1 MTKALIILA
10 ALLGGL
16 LLGIALDGAG
26 VPIAE
31 TVGTMWL
38 NGLKMTIVPLVVA
51 LLVIGIARTAA
62 AARAGRIAFWSMMG
76 ILAITA
82 MSIVIGMTLTPLLLE
97 AFPIP
102 AESAAAM
109 RTALGS
115 VAEVTAPPGFGESL
129 KLIVPGN
136 VIDAAARTDILP
148 LLVFTLV
155 FAFALTRL
163 PDKQRTTLTDFF
175 DALAAAMVVVIQ
187 WVLWL
192 APVGVFAL
200 AFVVGATAGS
210 AALGTLAHYIVIVSI
225 PGLTVTALAYLIA
238 RAGAGIPV
246 GRYARVIS
254 QPQLLA
260 ISTQSSL
267 ACLPI
272 CLEKAEELG
281 VPEEHAGVT
290 LPMCVALL
298 RATGP
303 AMNVAVAIY
312 IAFWFDVPIGPAQI
326 GLAFFAAMLASLSAV
341 SLPGTVSFFSSMVPI
356 CVALGVPIEPLAL
369 LIAVETI
376 PDITRTL
383 GNVTTNVALAATVSK
398 RAGSGV
404 AGGPET
410 ADVTP

>member
-1 MTKALIILA
+1 MSKALTILA
-10 ALLGGL
+10 ALLAGL
-16 LLGIALDGAG
+16 LLGIVSGG
-26 VPIAE
+26 VGTQIAE
-31 TVGTMWL
+31 TIGTMWL

-51 LLVIGIARTAA
+51 LLVIGIAKTAA
-62 AARAGRIAFWSMMG
+62 AARAGRIAFWSMAG
-76 ILAITA
+76 ILAVTA
-82 MSIVIGMTLTPLLLE
+82 ASIVIGMTLTPLLLE
-97 AFPIP
+97 LFPIP
-102 AESAAAM
+102 VESAAAM
-109 RTALGS
+109 RAALGS
-115 VAEVTAPPGFGESL
+115 VAEVTTPPGFAESF
-129 KLIVPGN
+129 KLLVPAN

-163 PDKQRTTLTDFF
+163 PDTQRATLTGFF
-175 DALAAAMVVVIQ
+175 DALAAAMVIVIQ

-192 APVGVFAL
+192 APIGVFAL
-200 AFVVGATAGS
+200 AFVVGAVAGA
-210 AALGTLAHYIVIVSI
+210 AALGTLAHYIVIVTI
-225 PGLTVTALAYLIA
+225 PGLAMTALAYLLA
-238 RAGAGIPV
+238 RFGAGIGI
-246 GRYARVIS
+246 GRFARAIAP
-254 QPQLLA
+254 PQLLA

-290 LPMCVALL
+290 LPMSVALL

-312 IAFWFDVPIGPAQI
+312 IATWFGIEIAPAQI
-326 GLAFFAAMLASLSAV
+326 ALAFFAAMLASLSAV

-369 LIAVETI
+369 LIAVETL

-398 RAGSGV
+398 RV
-404 AGGPET
+404 GGQLL
-410 ADVTP
+410 A

>member
-1 MTKALIILA
+1 MNFESVSMSKALIILA
-10 ALLGGL
+10 ALLAGL
-16 LLGIALDGAG
+16 FLGIVSGG
-26 VPIAE
+26 RGTVVAE

-51 LLVIGIARTAA
+51 LLIIGIAKTAA
-62 AARAGRIAFWSMMG
+62 AARAGRIAFWSMSG
-76 ILAITA
+76 ILALTA
-82 MSIVIGMTLTPLLLE
+82 FSVIVGMTLTPALLNL
-97 AFPIP
+97 FPIP

-109 RTALGS
+109 RTALGN
-115 VAEVTAPPGFGESL
+115 VAEVTAPPGFAESF
-129 KLIVPGN
+129 KLLVPSNIV
-136 VIDAAARTDILP
+136 DSAARTDILP

-163 PDKQRTTLTDFF
+163 PDDHRTTLTGFF
-175 DALAAAMVVVIQ
+175 DALAAAMIVVIG

-200 AFVVGATAGS
+200 AFVVGAVAGGS
-210 AALGTLAHYIVIVSI
+210 ALGTLAHYIVIVSI
-225 PGLTVTALAYLIA
+225 PGLAMTGFAYILA
-238 RAGAGIPV
+238 RFGAGI
-246 GRYARVIS
+246 GFARYARAIAP
-254 QPQLLA
+254 PQLLA

-298 RATGP
+298 RSTGP
-303 AMNVAVAIY
+303 AMNLAVAIY
-312 IAFWFDVPIGPAQI
+312 IATWFGIEIAPAQI
-326 GLAFFAAMLASLSAV
+326 ALAFFAAMLASLSAV
-341 SLPGTVSFFSSMVPI
+341 SLPGSVSFFSSMVPI

-369 LIAVETI
+369 LIAVETL

-383 GNVTTNVALAATVSK
+383 GNVTNNVALTATISR
-398 RAGSGV
+398 RAG
-404 AGGPET
+404 GGAP
-410 ADVTP
+410 A

>member
-1 MTKALIILA
+1 MSKATVILA

-16 LLGIALDGAG
+16 LLGIASGG
-26 VPIAE
+26 
-31 TVGTMWL
+31 VGTTAADTIGAMWL

-51 LLVIGIARTAA
+51 LLIIGIAKTAE
-62 AARAGRIAFWSMMG
+62 AARAGRIAFWSLIS
-76 ILAITA
+76 ILTVTA
-82 MSIVIGMTLTPLLLE
+82 VSIIIGMTVTPALLS
-97 AFPIP
+97 AFPLP

-109 RTALGS
+109 REALGS
-115 VAEVTAPPGFGESL
+115 VAEIAPSPGFAETF
-129 KLIVPGN
+129 KLLVPAN
-136 VIDAAARTDILP
+136 VVDSAARTDILP

-155 FAFALTRL
+155 FAFALTKL
-163 PDKQRTTLTDFF
+163 PAGQRATLTGFF
-175 DALAAAMVVVIQ
+175 EALAAAMVIVIQ

-192 APVGVFAL
+192 APIGVFAL
-200 AFVVGATAGS
+200 AFGVGAQAGA
-210 AALGTLAHYIVIVSI
+210 AALGTLAHYIVIVTI
-225 PGLTVTALAYLIA
+225 PGLVVTALAYGIA
-238 RAGAGIPV
+238 RFGAGIGFV
-246 GRYARVIS
+246 RYARVIAP
-254 QPQLLA
+254 PQLLA
-260 ISTQSSL
+260 MSTQSSL

-312 IAFWFDVPIGPAQI
+312 IAFWFDIALTPEQLA
-326 GLAFFAAMLASLSAV
+326 LAFIAAMLASLSAV

-356 CVALGVPIEPLAL
+356 CIALGVPIEPLAL
-369 LIAVETI
+369 LIAVEVI

-398 RAGSGV
+398 RV
-404 AGGPET
+404 GGTSP
-410 ADVTP
+410 A

>member
-1 MTKALIILA
+1 LTKALIILA
-10 ALLGGL
+10 ALLAGL
-16 LLGIALDGAG
+16 VAGIALQGTG
-26 VPIAE
+26 VGIAE

-76 ILAITA
+76 ILAVTA
-82 MSIVIGMTLTPLLLE
+82 VSILIGMSLTPLLLE
-97 AFPIP
+97 GLPIP
-102 AESAAAM
+102 AESASAM
-109 RTALGS
+109 RRALGT
-115 VAEVTAPPGFGESL
+115 VAEVTAPPGFAETF
-129 KLIVPGN
+129 KLIVPAN
-136 VIDAAARTDILP
+136 VIDTAARTDILP
-148 LLVFTLV
+148 LLVFTLI

-163 PDKQRTTLTDFF
+163 PDKQRGTLTDFF

-192 APVGVFAL
+192 APLGVFAL
-200 AFVVGATAGS
+200 AFVVGAVAGGS
-210 AALGTLAHYIVIVSI
+210 ALGTLAHYIVIVSI
-225 PGLTVTALAYLIA
+225 PGLAVTALAYLIA
-238 RAGAGIPV
+238 RFGAGIGF
-246 GRYARVIS
+246 GRYARAIS

-281 VPEEHAGVT
+281 VPEEHAGIT

-312 IAFWFDVPIGPAQI
+312 IATWFEIPIAPAQLV
-326 GLAFFAAMLASLSAV
+326 LAFFAAMLASLSAV

-356 CVALGVPIEPLAL
+356 CLALGVPIEPLAL

-376 PDITRTL
+376 PDMTRTL
-383 GNVTTNVALAATVSK
+383 GNVTANVALAATVSK
-398 RAGSGV
+398 RAG
-404 AGGPET
+404 T
-410 ADVTP
+410 AKA